1 MERKLLLD
9 RIGGYVVGSR
19 LVVILAYFLEFQL
32 AKLRTKNEVSG
43 GWKGPHIEFWCLN
56 LVSRREGWSDGA
68 IEVRVRAIMNYVNKM
83 RLHVLRLAILFI
95 PNSTI

>member
-19 LVVILAYFLEFQL
+19 LVVILACFLEFQL

-56 LVSRREGWSDGA
+56 LVSRREGWSN
-68 IEVRVRAIMNYVNKM
+68 RSTCTCTIMNYVKNETT
-83 RLHVLRLAILFI
+83 R
-95 PNSTI
+95 T